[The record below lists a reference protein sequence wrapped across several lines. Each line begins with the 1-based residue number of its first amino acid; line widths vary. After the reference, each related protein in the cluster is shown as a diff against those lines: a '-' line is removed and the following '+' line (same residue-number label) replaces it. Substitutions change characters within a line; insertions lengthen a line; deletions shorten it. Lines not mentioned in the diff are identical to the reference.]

1 MILKGEVVIKVLFEK
16 HQVAANAYTSA
27 AIVDSCY
34 KQVYARAPLTNSGI
48 EKKNNF
54 KVEIVSQDIDQDSFK

>member
-1 MILKGEVVIKVLFEK
+1 MILKGELVIKVLFEK
-16 HQVAANAYTSA
+16 HQVAANGYTSA

-48 EKKNNF
+48 EKKNTE
-54 KVEIVSQDIDQDSFK
+54 V